1 MRFAVETMAGPATVT
16 LGADGT
22 ELARVRLPTSML
34 LAAGNGETLD
44 VGRDLGVPVT
54 RYETP
59 HGRFQGEI
67 PRVTID
73 FD

>member
-1 MRFAVETMAGPATVT
+1 
-16 LGADGT
+16 
-22 ELARVRLPTSML
+22 ML